1 MNSLTVNLQ
10 FSASNLMD
18 KDTFSKSD
26 PMCVVYELTPKVPSF
41 GFRPEKNNFNTKE
54 LFRTARIKNNLNPN
68 WEQVMTI
75 KYKFEEEQWLFIQ
88 VLDVDEKHNA
98 SASAQDF
105 LGGLITT
112 LGRIV
117 NGQENGL
124 FKAPLTDKNSQQ
136 ICVKNCASMIHVK
149 STVIPEISTNYTFE
163 CRFTLESTRLLKSD
177 TPLIQV
183 KNANGQVVYETV
195 KGHGKVSTYP
205 AFTLSGSHIAPKTT
219 WHLTHNHAGDHIGDA
234 ELTEQQLSS
243 LPPGSSVPV
252 LKNGKQ
258 MGMLMFL
265 SITKT
270 EKKEELKNNVI
281 SYLNNGGSISAMVAI
296 DFTGSNGDPKQPHSL
311 HYLAGNNQYRNGIA
325 SIVPIIDQYDADGK
339 YPVFGYGLA
348 INGNTSHCKVL
359 TEEASYSDGVI
370 MAYEN
375 TLHSNG
381 FDLSGPTYFSPVIRE
396 CVNRVKNT
404 KDKTYTVLVI
414 FTDGAI
420 NDMDETIKAVVEAS
434 YLPMSI
440 IVIGVGNGDF
450 GAMNRLDN
458 DGQPPL
464 KDCNG
469 RSAKRDIVQFVP
481 LRNCPDGKTLQ
492 AETLAELPRQIMEFG
507 F

>member
-1 MNSLTVNLQ
+1 MNSLTLTLK

-26 PMCVVYELTPKVPSF
+26 PMCVVYELVPKAPSF

-54 LFRTARIKNNLNPN
+54 LFRTSRIKNNLNPD

-75 KYKFEEEQWLFIQ
+75 KYRFEEEQWLFIQ

-117 NGQENGL
+117 NGQENGM
-124 FKAPLTDKNSQQ
+124 FQAPLTDKNSQQ
-136 ICVKNCASMIHVK
+136 ISVNNKASMIHIK
-149 STVIPEISTNYTFE
+149 STVIPEISTSYTFE
-163 CRFTLESTRLLKSD
+163 CRFTLESTRLFKTDS
-177 TPLIQV
+177 PLIQV
-183 KNANGQVVYETV
+183 KNSVGQVVYETA
-195 KGHGKVSTYP
+195 KGNGKVSTYAP
-205 AFTLSGSHIAPKTT
+205 FSLSGSHIAPKTT

-234 ELTEQQLSS
+234 ELSEQQLIS

-258 MGMLMFL
+258 TGMLMFI
-265 SITKT
+265 SISKT

-296 DFTGSNGDPKQPHSL
+296 DFTGSNGDPKMPHSL
-311 HYLAGNNQYRNGIA
+311 HYLSGNNQYRNGIA
-325 SIVPIIDQYDADGK
+325 SILPIIDQYDSDGM

-348 INGNTSHCKVL
+348 VNGVTTHCKVL
-359 TEEASYSDGVI
+359 SEEAKYSDGVI

-381 FDLSGPTYFSPVIRE
+381 FELSGPTYFGPVIRE
-396 CVNRVKNT
+396 TINRVKQIKN
-404 KDKTYTVLVI
+404 KTYTLLVI

-420 NDMDETIKAVVEAS
+420 NDMDETIRAIVEAS

-440 IVIGVGNGDF
+440 IIVGVGNGDF

-458 DGQPPL
+458 DGRPPL
-464 KDCNG
+464 KDNNG
-469 RSAKRDIVQFVP
+469 REAKRDIVQFVA